1 MSRLGFTQPCAL
13 SPLPACYVT
22 NTSYTGCLSNPAA
35 AAAIQPAGVGK
46 KQQHTLE
53 QILGNTR
60 FLTRTRAWPLA
71 LAGAVIMSALVFLE
85 TAAFAGYLG
94 YQQAWIG
101 TATENATAFGIAN
114 EEN

>member
-1 MSRLGFTQPCAL
+1 M
-13 SPLPACYVT
+13 
-22 NTSYTGCLSNPAA
+22 
-35 AAAIQPAGVGK
+35 
-46 KQQHTLE
+46 
-53 QILGNTR
+53 
-60 FLTRTRAWPLA
+60 A

-101 TATENATAFGIAN
+101 TATENATAFVVAN